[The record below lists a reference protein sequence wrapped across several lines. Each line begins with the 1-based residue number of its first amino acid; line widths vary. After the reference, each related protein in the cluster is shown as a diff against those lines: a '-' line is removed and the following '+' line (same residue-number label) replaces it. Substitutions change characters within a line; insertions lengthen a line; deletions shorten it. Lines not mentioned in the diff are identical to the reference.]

1 MHVTLRKYDHAT
13 HVLLGNTQVTI
24 LGVGQKKH
32 PVLKIA
38 TNFFPG
44 EGGWRSVRSK
54 IRQSRDS
61 LVFLR
66 VARGTGIDLGS
77 FTPGALSLKKVTAKK
92 RKNVKMTW
100 NPKSEAFFF
109 TKMNSGTYELSY
121 PPAGNYAL
129 RFDLNIMDGTSQF
142 ATFDPK
148 NLPFDPEY
156 QMQPGDESIAPGDI
170 PSAITDY
177 RSLRRF
183 VLAAFPFESRV
194 YKTRNQHITLTRQI
208 YSSLLA
214 TYPNLKKDGDIDKF
228 AMSETLSI
236 DWIKDFKSDGVLAN
250 KLVWQEI
257 IKEEP
262 KDPGDGGGGGGGIPD
277 GITIP
282 KSEPSEVYNL
292 TTLREFA
299 LYHFGAQ
306 LFVYQTPNVQG
317 LAKQVRDK
325 IVARYSRYFLP
336 WSDSNVRHFDAFADR
351 IAVTTIDFVTA
362 SSAPGQLYYKLT
374 WSVHEDPWWAK

>member
-1 MHVTLRKYDHAT
+1 
-13 HVLLGNTQVTI
+13 
-24 LGVGQKKH
+24 
-32 PVLKIA
+32 
-38 TNFFPG
+38 
-44 EGGWRSVRSK
+44 
-54 IRQSRDS
+54 
-61 LVFLR
+61 
-66 VARGTGIDLGS
+66 
-77 FTPGALSLKKVTAKK
+77 
-92 RKNVKMTW
+92 
-100 NPKSEAFFF
+100 
-109 TKMNSGTYELSY
+109 
-121 PPAGNYAL
+121 
-129 RFDLNIMDGTSQF
+129 
-142 ATFDPK
+142 
-148 NLPFDPEY
+148 
-156 QMQPGDESIAPGDI
+156 
-170 PSAITDY
+170 
-177 RSLRRF
+177 
-183 VLAAFPFESRV
+183 V